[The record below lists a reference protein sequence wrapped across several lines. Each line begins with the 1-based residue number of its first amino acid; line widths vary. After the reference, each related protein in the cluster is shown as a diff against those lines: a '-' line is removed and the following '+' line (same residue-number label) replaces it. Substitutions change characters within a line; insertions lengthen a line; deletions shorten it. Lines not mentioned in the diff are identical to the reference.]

1 MTPLPAAAGE
11 PGVQRGPAAPHR
23 GGAPGRSR
31 PPAPPQAADF
41 HHERLELAVEATEL
55 GLWEWDIRTGE
66 LFWSERQRAIFGV
79 APQAALSYQSWS
91 DALHPED
98 RDWVIAL
105 VRDLLVPGSTGRLQM
120 EHRVVRPSGEVR
132 WVFANGRM
140 LYEGAERAPARLLGT
155 VFDITDR
162 KRAEEDR
169 QLLLRELNHRV
180 KNLFAVTS
188 GLVALTAR
196 SAATPQEMGTAL
208 RGRIE
213 ALARAHDLLQPAIV
227 GGGLVDPPT
236 GLERLAR
243 AILAPFGADRD
254 AITVAGPEVALGPQ
268 AATALT
274 LVLHECA
281 TNAVKYG
288 ALGAA
293 GGTVTLSWTDPA
305 REFVLTWIERGGPPV
320 AAPPA
325 DRGFGSKLTAKTIT
339 SQLGGHVEEAWDP
352 EGLTLVLRLPLERLG
367 R

>member
-132 WVFANGRM
+132 WVFANGRL

-213 ALARAHDLLQPAIV
+213 ALARAHDLLQPGHRGRRPRRPADGPRAARPGDPRAV
-227 GGGLVDPPT
+227 RRPTATRSPSRARRSPSGRRPRRPSRWCCTNAPPT
-236 GLERLAR
+236 RSSTAR
-243 AILAPFGADRD
+243 
-254 AITVAGPEVALGPQ
+254 
-268 AATALT
+268 
-274 LVLHECA
+274 
-281 TNAVKYG
+281 
-288 ALGAA
+288 
-293 GGTVTLSWTDPA
+293 S
-305 REFVLTWIERGGPPV
+305 
-320 AAPPA
+320 APPA
-325 DRGFGSKLTAKTIT
+325 A
-339 SQLGGHVEEAWDP
+339 P
-352 EGLTLVLRLPLERLG
+352 
-367 R
+367 